1 MLGLPCFS
9 SDTASVSIEP
19 ARRAEIPSAASTAI
33 VAINVLIGWCQNS
46 QTIVSA
52 DKANIA
58 KKATMFLRAFG
69 ERVMPAFPL
78 GVPNS

>member
-1 MLGLPCFS
+1 
-9 SDTASVSIEP
+9 
-19 ARRAEIPSAASTAI
+19 
-33 VAINVLIGWCQNS
+33 
-46 QTIVSA
+46 VSA